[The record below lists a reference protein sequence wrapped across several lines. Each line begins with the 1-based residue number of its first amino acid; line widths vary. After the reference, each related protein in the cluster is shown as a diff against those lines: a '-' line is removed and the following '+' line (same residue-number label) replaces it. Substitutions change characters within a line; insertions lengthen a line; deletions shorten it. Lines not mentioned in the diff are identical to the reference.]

1 MFAAG
6 YGACFHGALALVAE
20 KRKLMLPPNVSIKVK
35 VIFGRDPI
43 DGLFFL
49 EADVSVALPVRPG

>member
-1 MFAAG
+1 
-6 YGACFHGALALVAE
+6 
-20 KRKLMLPPNVSIKVK
+20 MLPPNVSIKVK